1 MRWCPQNELLCSAE
15 IPVVGCLA
23 CNVVT
28 LRRCV
33 TDRGNERMALTS
45 SNHQPPSFLYHHSVA
60 SHSFASSQRHLRPR
74 FCLLTFFAIHILFQV
89 ELLLLSKVLYETD
102 KCLFCAFL
110 LFVIERQPEIAINC
124 TFFYGKGSWIS
135 LISAERELS
144 YCHQTLYLLVSLPF
158 CAHVGF
164 YQLLSR
170 SWSSHIVV
178 VVVRTMPQ
186 MYCSNIPWMSFL
198 NIATVVANRAN

>member
-144 YCHQTLYLLVSLPF
+144 YCHQTLPIRVFAILRTCRLLPVIVAFMILSH
-158 CAHVGF
+158 CCRGGANNATNV
-164 YQLLSR
+164 LLKYSVNVF
-170 SWSSHIVV
+170 S
-178 VVVRTMPQ
+178 
-186 MYCSNIPWMSFL
+186 
-198 NIATVVANRAN
+198 